1 MVKKFLILCVV
12 LFISGIL
19 YKYPEYL
26 KKPFG
31 LHFDSNKNLIQGKA
45 GVLMDESSGKILY
58 AKNANERLY
67 PASTTKILTAL
78 IALEKANVNASVRIG
93 NEVLLREP
101 EESSAGLKPGQV
113 LPLKVLL
120 RAMLLPSGNDAARAI
135 AVYIAKKDN
144 NQPNMSSE
152 AALDY
157 FSKLMNA
164 KAKQIGATHSHF
176 VNPHGL
182 HNPNHYSTAQDL
194 AKIAREARKFKEFRK
209 IVSEEVYKD
218 SSETFYNRNELV
230 NRSSQHYFDGADG
243 IKTGFTDEAGYCLV
257 SSASRNGKKLIA
269 VVLHSSKE
277 NVWNDSTA
285 MLEYG
290 FQEKYAEK

>member
-1 MVKKFLILCVV
+1 MVKKFLILCII

-26 KKPFG
+26 KKTFG
-31 LHFDSNKNLIQGKA
+31 LHIQSDRNLIKGKA

-78 IALEKANVNASVRIG
+78 IALEKTNVNDPIQIG
-93 NEVLLREP
+93 NEILLRER

-113 LPLKVLL
+113 LPLGVLL
-120 RAMLLPSGNDAARAI
+120 RAMLLPSGNDAARAV
-135 AVYIAKKDN
+135 AVYIAKKDS

-157 FSKLMNA
+157 FAKLMNVR
-164 KAKQIGATHSHF
+164 AKQIGATHSHF

-182 HNPNHYSTAQDL
+182 HNPNHYSTAEDL
-194 AKIAREARKFKEFRK
+194 AKIAREARKFKEFRE

-230 NRSSQHYFDGADG
+230 NRSSKHYFNGADG
-243 IKTGFTDEAGYCLV
+243 IKTGFTDEAGHCLV
-257 SSASRNGKKLIA
+257 SSASRNGKKLIS

-277 NVWNDSTA
+277 DVWNDSTA

-290 FQEKYAEK
+290 FQEKYAKK

>member
-1 MVKKFLILCVV
+1 M
-12 LFISGIL
+12 
-19 YKYPEYL
+19 